1 MAITVQQL
9 FEYMG
14 IDETDSQVNAN
25 ALRAVT
31 TANAYMVAAIGEDYD
46 AEDPKAVEIALMVAG
61 DLYDTRGTQDKA
73 NANIRRLYMDL
84 CDQLRMERRRS
95 RAEGDQHDDL

>member
-9 FEYMG
+9 YDYMG
-14 IDETDSQVNAN
+14 IDETDPQVTAN

-31 TANAYMVAAIGEDYD
+31 TANAYMKSAIGDDYN
-46 AEDPKAVEIALMVAG
+46 AEEPKAVELALMVAG

-73 NANIRRLYMDL
+73 APNIRRLYMDL
-84 CDQLRMERRRS
+84 CDQLRLELRRS
-95 RAEGDQHDDL
+95 KEAEAT

>member
-9 FEYMG
+9 YDYMG
-14 IDETDSQVNAN
+14 IDEVDSQVAAN

-31 TANAYMVAAIGEDYD
+31 GANSYMAAAIGDDYD
-46 AEDPKAVEIALMVAG
+46 AEDPKAIEVALMVAG
-61 DLYDTRGTQDKA
+61 DLYDTRGTQDKS
-73 NANIRRLYMDL
+73 NTNIRRLYMDL

-95 RAEGDQHDDL
+95 KTEGGA